1 MASGPYQTSTS
12 VASSAGRPS
21 TGWYW
26 ENPVSRAAV
35 AQTGSSSLPSM
46 TTEASLRGSCT
57 WIWLARPLNP
67 GVESWPRARASAM
80 AGSMGGE
87 FTRFDRSRGAPIRG
101 TPPPSLRRGRPTC
114 ETHSPDR
121 LRSFGAAMGL
131 LPASV
136 RDRQPQVDHAPD
148 NNEGEEDPAHEADP
162 EEPCSKRPEGIRA
175 GGPNRW
181 KGEPDRRRHR
191 EDRGR
196 DREALAHG
204 AGRGGGG
211 GGRIDRGDHGVRG
224 AQGDARLAAT
234 AGSPRGLRALA
245 TTLLGV
251 ATAAPRPRDDSAY
264 V

>member
-1 MASGPYQTSTS
+1 
-12 VASSAGRPS
+12 
-21 TGWYW
+21 
-26 ENPVSRAAV
+26 
-35 AQTGSSSLPSM
+35 
-46 TTEASLRGSCT
+46 
-57 WIWLARPLNP
+57 
-67 GVESWPRARASAM
+67 
-80 AGSMGGE
+80 
-87 FTRFDRSRGAPIRG
+87 
-101 TPPPSLRRGRPTC
+101 
-114 ETHSPDR
+114 
-121 LRSFGAAMGL
+121 MGL
-131 LPASV
+131 LPASE
-136 RDRQPQVDHAPD
+136 RDRQPQVEHAPD

-211 GGRIDRGDHGVRG
+211 GGRIDRGD
-224 AQGDARLAAT
+224 ARLAAA
-234 AGSPRGLRALA
+234 AGSPRGLRPLA